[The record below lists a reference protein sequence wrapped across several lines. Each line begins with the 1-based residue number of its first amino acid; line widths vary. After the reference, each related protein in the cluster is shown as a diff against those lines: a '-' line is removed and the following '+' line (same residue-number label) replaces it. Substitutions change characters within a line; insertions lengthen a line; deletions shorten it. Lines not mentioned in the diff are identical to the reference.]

1 MNEPIFIEAKVNN
14 KNIEKIIQSAG
25 IQYPHESL
33 GFFRSV
39 YASIAGDANKNGVR
53 LAESVEKDV
62 PLLVGCQVNFEHN
75 RVGNI
80 CGTILY
86 AYVNKNKEIEIVF
99 SFYKSVYPKQYE
111 MAVELMNK
119 GELNV
124 SFELKVD
131 KDDIVEMADG
141 TRLLKKV
148 SFDGVGLLMFNN
160 PAYPNAH
167 VYENAIFDQLREQDL
182 VFAKCFQPKII
193 IQQFEGSHWTAKYIN
208 QLPDS
213 CFAVI
218 EPSYL
223 EGKISDKRARHLPY
237 KDHEGNINLAH
248 YRFAMRSIDKLVPIT
263 DSITNEELIMKAQD
277 VLNTVNISVQNEED
291 SQVDKKANDA
301 LLAKLKESVVAE
313 FGEEAVKDW
322 KDEDYTEEKINAY
335 RESLKVAKPAEEA
348 KVEVPAEEVK
358 PAEEAK
364 EEKPAE
370 EIPAE
375 EAKIEEAPKEEE
387 VKPAEVA
394 KETSK
399 EEKDEVKS
407 AEEIAQT
414 KETTKQTRIYDVVY
428 NDDGSMD
435 VVETITEENEVDGK
449 VVKTEKIVR
458 NTVYMANK
466 IDAIKAEYEAKIAEK
481 DAEIEKVKASAKIV
495 AELKAEL
502 GDYVKELSDDDLLNE
517 DKVKIARLTK
527 ELDVV
532 KANKVEPVVEVASE
546 VKENKKIEIKAVAS
560 KTEDD
565 GSDVTT
571 YIKKQYAKKVKK

>member
-14 KNIEKIIQSAG
+14 KNIEKIIKSAG

-131 KDDIVEMADG
+131 KADVVEMADG

-148 SFDGVGLLMFNN
+148 SFDGVGLLMFNT
-160 PAYPNAH
+160 PAYPGAS

-182 VFAKCFQPKII
+182 VFAKCFQSKPIV
-193 IQQFEGSHWTAKYIN
+193 QQFEGSHWTAKYIN

-218 EPSYL
+218 EPAYL
-223 EGKISDKRARHLPY
+223 EGKTSDKRARHLPY

-248 YRFAMRSIDKLVPIT
+248 YRFAMRSIDKLVPVT
-263 DSITNEELIMKAQD
+263 DSITNEELIMTAQD

-291 SQVDKKANDA
+291 TQVDKKANDA

-335 RESLKVAKPAEEA
+335 RESLKVEKPAEEA

-375 EAKIEEAPKEEE
+375 EAKVEDAPKEEE
-387 VKPAEVA
+387 VKPAEEA
-394 KETSK
+394 KTVITTETI
-399 EEKDEVKS
+399 ETIDQNVEKVEVTKVMEQDGEKVVEVKEMREVTYTQ
-407 AEEIAQT
+407 A
-414 KETTKQTRIYDVVY
+414 DV
-428 NDDGSMD
+428 
-435 VVETITEENEVDGK
+435 
-449 VVKTEKIVR
+449 
-458 NTVYMANK
+458 
-466 IDAIKAEYEAKIAEK
+466 DAMKAEYEAKLAEK

-502 GDYVKELSDDDLLNE
+502 GDYAKELSDEDLLNE

-532 KANKVEPVVEVASE
+532 KANKEEKVVEVASE
-546 VKENKKIEIKAVAS
+546 VKEDKKIEIKAVAS

-565 GSDVTT
+565 GGDVTT
-571 YIKKQYAKKVKK
+571 YIKKKYARKQK

>member
-182 VFAKCFQPKII
+182 VFAKCFQPKTI

-313 FGEEAVKDW
+313 FGEEAVKNW

-335 RESLKVAKPAEEA
+335 RESLKVEKPAEEA

-364 EEKPAE
+364 VED
-370 EIPAE
+370 
-375 EAKIEEAPKEEE
+375 APKEEVQPE
-387 VKPAEVA
+387 ET
-394 KETSK
+394 KEMLT
-399 EEKDEVKS
+399 EEKAEVKS

-466 IDAIKAEYEAKIAEK
+466 IDAIKADYEAKIAEK